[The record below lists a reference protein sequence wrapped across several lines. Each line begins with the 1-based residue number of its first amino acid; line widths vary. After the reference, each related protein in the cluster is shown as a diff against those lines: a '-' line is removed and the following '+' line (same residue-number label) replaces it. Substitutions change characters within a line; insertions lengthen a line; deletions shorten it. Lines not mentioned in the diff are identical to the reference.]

1 MTSHIRIKGNRKSKC
16 EALNYEDSIDMR
28 KMMSVKKDVIFRCSV
43 KYELLLP
50 TVKSRTKYK
59 SKIGAITVAIVTKE
73 NQVQEETL

>member
-16 EALNYEDSIDMR
+16 EALNYEDGIDMR
-28 KMMSVKKDVIFRCSV
+28 KIKSVTKDVIFRCPI
-43 KYELLLP
+43 KYNLLLP

-73 NQVQEETL
+73 NQVQEEML

>member
-1 MTSHIRIKGNRKSKC
+1 
-16 EALNYEDSIDMR
+16 MR
-28 KMMSVKKDVIFRCSV
+28 KIKSVTKDVIFRCSV